1 MVSRGMIFFTFFV
14 KNQSVPNFVSI
25 LKALKEKGIEVKAD
39 QKLKDFGAANDSGP
53 MQIYEMVVE
62 V

>member
-1 MVSRGMIFFTFFV
+1 
-14 KNQSVPNFVSI
+14 VSI